1 MLFARLFQ
9 SLEHPEDSREAS
21 NERAFRRSKSLLLHD
36 ISGHVAAP
44 RSQRGG
50 VVGGGRRLG
59 SLMSGSGII
68 PVTGGFIP

>member
-9 SLEHPEDSREAS
+9 SLEHPEDSREAPS
-21 NERAFRRSKSLLLHD
+21 ERAFRRSKSLLLHD

-68 PVTGGFIP
+68 PITGGFIP

>member
-1 MLFARLFQ
+1 MLLARLFQ
-9 SLEHPEDSREAS
+9 SLEHPQDSREVPS
-21 NERAFRRSKSLLLHD
+21 ERSFRRSKRLLLREV
-36 ISGHVAAP
+36 SGHVAAP

-59 SLMSGSGII
+59 SLMPASGII

>member
-9 SLEHPEDSREAS
+9 SLEHREDTSES
-21 NERAFRRSKSLLLHD
+21 PNPRAFRREKSLLLQD

-50 VVGGGRRLG
+50 VMGGGRRIG
-59 SLMSGSGII
+59 KLMSTSGII
-68 PVTGGFIP
+68 PTTGGFIP

>member
-9 SLEHPEDSREAS
+9 SLEHPEETREAPY
-21 NERAFRRSKSLLLHD
+21 EQAFRRSKSLLLHD

-50 VVGGGRRLG
+50 VLGGGRRIG
-59 SLMSGSGII
+59 KLMSSSGII

>member
-9 SLEHPEDSREAS
+9 SLEHPGDTHEAPY
-21 NERAFRRSKSLLLHD
+21 ERAFRRNKSLLQRD
-36 ISGHVAAP
+36 VSGRVAAP

-59 SLMSGSGII
+59 SLMSVSGII

>member
-9 SLEHPEDSREAS
+9 SLEHPEDFHEVPSEQ
-21 NERAFRRSKSLLLHD
+21 AFRRSKSLLLRD

-50 VVGGGRRLG
+50 VLGGGRRLG

>member
-9 SLEHPEDSREAS
+9 SLEHPEDSLEVPS
-21 NERAFRRSKSLLLHD
+21 ERAFRRSKSLLLHD

-50 VVGGGRRLG
+50 VLGGGRRLG

>member
-9 SLEHPEDSREAS
+9 SLEHREDAS
-21 NERAFRRSKSLLLHD
+21 ESPYPRAFRRGKSLLLQD

-50 VVGGGRRLG
+50 TVGGVRRVG
-59 SLMSGSGII
+59 KLMWVSGII

>member
-1 MLFARLFQ
+1 MLLARLFQ
-9 SLEHPEDSREAS
+9 SLEHPQDSYEVPS
-21 NERAFRRSKSLLLHD
+21 ERAFRRSKSLLLRD
-36 ISGHVAAP
+36 VSGHVAAP

-59 SLMSGSGII
+59 SLMSVSGII